1 MTKSYTLG
9 NDLRDKLIGK
19 EIIGEGGFKSVFV
32 PLDTSIKMIE
42 LLENSEINYFEQEGI
57 LTKRFL
63 DIYCTSGSFL
73 YRIVDRLL
81 NSKQYDLEFKATEKS
96 NKLKHI
102 LENNI
107 FAVCPDLMTNLI
119 TCRELFGDALLDAP
133 NILYISH
140 TGQCTGK
147 PPEAHEIHSKI
158 TEMMKLG
165 GYGTVEFDVV
175 IGNPPYNRGMDIDF
189 VFTGFDLAKD
199 YVIMITPAKWQTA
212 EDDQG
217 IASNNSYGQFR
228 SDLVLHMKELVYYPD
243 CYDLFD
249 IKEASGITY
258 YILDKHNIFDKCTV
272 VNISALQDKLN
283 SKEERSITNGET
295 LWNIGNAVINSMGKY
310 DKLNIEA
317 LMSNNT
323 ESRYFVNSNNQSTK
337 GGGGFLTKELNEDG
351 KWVTK
356 QNIIG
361 GGGML
366 FNLKSKD
373 IPVITK
379 IQVIDRQNY
388 MDASKIAT
396 ASSNLYYS
404 NSYEACESF
413 VSFMTTKL
421 VRFLILVNFSKQ
433 TLFDNN
439 TFKFVPMPMAL
450 NEFGDRVAGKFDHIY
465 TDEELY
471 KTFNIPQECIDVIE
485 SVIKKRKK

>member
-81 NSKQYDLEFKATEKS
+81 NSKQYDLEFKATGKY

-228 SDLVLHMKELVYYPD
+228 SDLVPHMKEVTFYPCCRD
-243 CYDLFD
+243 VFNIYQTD
-249 IKEASGITY
+249 GITFY
-258 YILDKHNIFDKCTV
+258 LLDKSRKYEKCRV
-272 VNISALQDKLN
+272 VNKCIDIEYK
-283 SKEERSITNGET
+283 
-295 LWNIGNAVINSMGKY
+295 NA
-310 DKLNIEA
+310 
-317 LMSNNT
+317 
-323 ESRYFVNSNNQSTK
+323 
-337 GGGGFLTKELNEDG
+337 DG
-351 KWVTK
+351 R
-356 QNIIG
+356 I
-361 GGGML
+361 
-366 FNLKSKD
+366 
-373 IPVITK
+373 
-379 IQVIDRQNY
+379 
-388 MDASKIAT
+388 SKI
-396 ASSNLYYS
+396 
-404 NSYEACESF
+404 EFE
-413 VSFMTTKL
+413 L
-421 VRFLILVNFSKQ
+421 VQ
-433 TLFDNN
+433 
-439 TFKFVPMPMAL
+439 
-450 NEFGDRVAGKFDHIY
+450 
-465 TDEELY
+465 
-471 KTFNIPQECIDVIE
+471 
-485 SVIKKRKK
+485 